1 MKKLMLLLVALLT
14 VSLLAAC
21 GGETEKTDKTETNE
35 TVEGNPGS
43 TDGETPSSDEPI
55 RMTDEEKAKYY
66 KVVEFELPKE
76 NFRDVIV
83 DYMRK
88 QSDIEWVC
96 AADFSVSEKWAH
108 WGISLN
114 FKKGQ
119 TYRGIPYADT
129 KVSYIQFENA
139 LVNGKYTCASDKWK
153 DVYGVQC
160 ISSIM
165 NSIQQ
170 FDPTVAGTSNQM
182 MPSYDK
188 FEAKICG
195 EYEVPKGVNRTKD
208 IIEANGEE
216 VMFEAL
222 KQLKKGDII
231 MTKNDRE
238 GTSHFRVLVEEPTIY
253 TNNLGKVVP
262 SRCYVKTIE
271 QTNAFDSKR
280 NDGVKTTWFVDHVYS
295 FADLLKSNYIPLTL
309 ESYSK
314 DISEMEVPYILLDE
328 AIKPEVLAKKTFNGA
343 VRSNF
348 PIRYVQ
354 LDVLDKSGVVVA
366 SLIKGDMADTR
377 SVPLRNHFSDLFN
390 NVKPGDYTLVVTGG
404 IAIDSA
410 ELARVDFT
418 LPA

>member
-66 KVVEFELPKE
+66 KVVEFELPE
-76 NFRDVIV
+76 GNFRDVIV

-96 AADFSVSEKWAH
+96 GADFSVSEEFEN
-108 WGISLN
+108 WGISLD

-119 TYRGIPYADT
+119 TYHGIPYADT
-129 KVSYIQFENA
+129 KVSYVQFQNA

-153 DVYGVQC
+153 EVYGVQC

-170 FDPTVAGTSNQM
+170 FDPTVAGTSSQM
-182 MPSYDK
+182 MPGTK
-188 FEAKICG
+188 AFEAMICG
-195 EYEVPKGVNRTKD
+195 EYEVPSNPKRTVD
-208 IIEANGEE
+208 IKEANGEE
-216 VMFEAL
+216 VMYKAYM
-222 KQLKKGDII
+222 QLQKGDII
-231 MTKNDRE
+231 MTRDTVKN
-238 GTSHFRVLVEEPTIY
+238 TSHFRVLVEAPTIY
-253 TNNLGKVVP
+253 TNATGKVIP
-262 SRCYVKTIE
+262 SRCSVKTIE
-271 QTNAFDSKR
+271 QTNAFDSQR
-280 NDGVKTTWFVDHVYS
+280 TDGVKTTWFVDHIYS
-295 FADLLKSNYIPLTL
+295 FTKLYETNYIPLTL

-314 DISEMEVPYILLDE
+314 PRSEMEVPYILLDE

-348 PIRYVQ
+348 PLRYVQ
-354 LDVLDKSGVVVA
+354 LDIVDKSGVVV
-366 SLIKGDMADTR
+366 SSMIKGDMADTR
-377 SVPLRNHFSDLFN
+377 SVPLRNHFSDLFKD
-390 NVKPGDYTLVVTGG
+390 VKPGDYTLVVTGG